1 MRRKNMGKTVLTVDD
16 SDYMREIVSQSLELG
31 DFEVLQA
38 INGVEALDVFKKNT
52 VDLIVTDINM
62 PEMDGITLITEIRK
76 INDDVPILVLTT
88 ESGESLKKEALNA
101 GADGWIVKPFQP
113 AKFLSMI
120 EEVMS

>member
-1 MRRKNMGKTVLTVDD
+1 MGKTVLTVDD
-16 SDYMREIVSQSLELG
+16 SDYMREIVAQSLELG

-38 INGVEALDVFKKNT
+38 VNGIEALEVLNKNT

-62 PEMDGITLITEIRK
+62 PEMDGITLIQEVRK

-88 ESGESLKKEALNA
+88 ESGESLKKEAMHA